1 MTEYVPGVPCET
13 TVAGAPFVAIVWVP
27 PPIVSA
33 IVIFPAGHP
42 STLTEA
48 VTVVPDPEPVG
59 LSLTVGADAAVAL
72 VLGGTVAVG
81 AVVAAAAAGAAV
93 LVVVAAAAAL
103 AVVDAAVVVAAGA
116 VGTRTPISS
125 TLARR
130 AASGPRQER
139 RTSWGAGD
147 M

>member
-1 MTEYVPGVPCET
+1 MIDGPLALVTTNGALACAPLVQVAVTEYVPGVPCET
-13 TVAGAPFVAIVWVP
+13 TVAGAPSFAIVCV

-72 VLGGTVAVG
+72 VLDCTVAVG
-81 AVVAAAAAGAAV
+81 TSTPVSSAAAM
-93 LVVVAAAAAL
+93 
-103 AVVDAAVVVAAGA
+103 
-116 VGTRTPISS
+116 
-125 TLARR
+125 R
-130 AASGPRQER
+130 AASRPRHER
-139 RTSWGAGD
+139 RMSRDAGD

>member
-81 AVVAAAAAGAAV
+81 VVVAAAAGAAV
-93 LVVVAAAAAL
+93 LVVVAAAAAAL
-103 AVVDAAVVVAAGA
+103 AVVVAVGVAAGA

-125 TLARR
+125 TLAMR
-130 AASGPRQER
+130 AASRPPGTKDELGCR
-139 RTSWGAGD
+139 
-147 M
+147 